1 MINDNS
7 DDDDEYDC
15 RWPTVIEMLSCGKID
30 VKPLVTHRYRLEQTL
45 EAFEMAKSGQG
56 VKVMINCGQ

>member
-7 DDDDEYDC
+7 DDDDDDC

>member
-1 MINDNS
+1 M
-7 DDDDEYDC
+7 
-15 RWPTVIEMLSCGKID
+15 IEMLSCGKID
-30 VKPLVTHRYRLEQTL
+30 VKPLVTHRYRLEQIL